1 MPFLNPTKPPAVFI
15 LQRLYGSVSTTNKM
29 NLMPL
34 PSLMYRSLLLSLLL
48 LPGIAR
54 SQSWAWFQTGG
65 GTAGDACTV
74 LSGADVGGWY
84 AGGQFEGQAEW
95 GNIALT
101 AKGGK
106 DVFYGQLDETGNW
119 LWLKSLGGAFDDEV
133 IAMEENPAGGFYL
146 FGAFKVSLILGMDTL
161 KSTLNSKAL
170 YLARFDP
177 AGEPAW
183 ARKIEGSFLLEA
195 GDLSVTLS
203 GEPVIAGYFRGTLR
217 TDTLERQSDAVS
229 SAFAA
234 RFSSDGHAQWLKAF
248 GSKGVTSGVSLDR
261 APGGDLYLGGIYT
274 DTLDLDTVRLYA
286 NTFDQDIFIARMNGS
301 GETLWAKR
309 AGGVHDQELTDIASD
324 ESGAVYLAGF
334 YAGVI
339 SLNDDLSISSVNG
352 LPDHFLLK
360 YQADGE
366 PVWARSFGGQQSDQT
381 EALAVNASGPAVAGF
396 YQGPASWDGWTLPAA
411 QGFAGYVASFD
422 PDGQTRWAYAL
433 PGAGSVFPAALA
445 FNGDNGLAMGGAFA
459 AQVTTGGTTYPSAGG
474 FDWMIGRLSNTLT
487 PVAEPELTETAVLY
501 PNPARDQV
509 HIQSNAPIVEL
520 SVFDLNGRLRHRESG
535 AAVITFSTT
544 TLESGVYLVRL
555 LSGSGVYSVLRLV
568 LQE

>member
-1 MPFLNPTKPPAVFI
+1 
-15 LQRLYGSVSTTNKM
+15 M

-34 PSLMYRSLLLSLLL
+34 PSLMYRSLLLGLLL

-95 GNIALT
+95 GNTVLS

-106 DVFYGQLDETGNW
+106 DVFYGQLDEAGNW
-119 LWLKSLGGAFDDEV
+119 LWLKSLGGAFDDEL
-133 IAMEENPAGGFYL
+133 IAIQNGPEGGFYL
-146 FGAFKVSLILGMDTL
+146 FGSFKVSLILGTDTL

-170 YLARFDP
+170 YLARFD
-177 AGEPAW
+177 AGGEPQW
-183 ARKIEGSFLLEA
+183 ARKMEGSFLLEA
-195 GDLSVTLS
+195 GDLAVTPD
-203 GEPVIAGYFRGTLR
+203 GEPVVAGSFRGTFQ

-229 SAFAA
+229 SAFTA
-234 RFSSDGHAQWLKAF
+234 RFGADGSVQWLKAF
-248 GSKGVTSGVSLDR
+248 GTKGATSGKSLDQ

-286 NTFDQDIFIARMNGS
+286 NTFDQDIFITRMNGS
-301 GETLWAKR
+301 GEIQWARR
-309 AGGVHDQELTDIASD
+309 AGGVHDQELTDIGSD
-324 ESGAVYLAGF
+324 ESGDVYLAGYF
-334 YAGVI
+334 AGVI

-360 YQADGE
+360 YHADGE
-366 PVWARSFGGQQSDQT
+366 PVWAKSFGGQQSDQT

-411 QGFAGYVASFD
+411 PGFAGYVASFD

-445 FNGDNGLAMGGAFA
+445 FSGDNGLAIGGAFST
-459 AQVTTGGTTYPSAGG
+459 QVTTGGTTYPSTGG
-474 FDWMIGRLSNTLT
+474 FDWMIGRLSNALT
-487 PVAEPELTETAVLY
+487 PVAEPELIDVALLY
-501 PNPARDQV
+501 PNPARGQV
-509 HIQSNAPIVEL
+509 HIQSNNPIVEL
-520 SVFDLNGRLRHRESG
+520 SVFDLSGKLVHRETG
-535 AAVITFSTT
+535 TAIAAFSTT
-544 TLESGVYLVRL
+544 SLKAGVYLVRL
-555 LSGSGVYSVLRLV
+555 QSGSGEYSVLRLV
-568 LQE
+568 LQQ